1 MHESS
6 TKRTRLKWVEDRNT
20 LVDLDRLVT
29 RHTLSAR
36 RPLLDIVINILK
48 PEASSW
54 ATMTQLVRGPDCRAP
69 FPPLLPPC
77 TPVITFLC
85 LLSRPAR
92 RSQRKKHGDRSAANI
107 HLLSSNTCCFWPPIV
122 IHLVAANR
130 LPLNQTR
137 PSVRDSAAQL
147 ANTWPTHDDVAR

>member
-6 TKRTRLKWVEDRNT
+6 TKRARLKWVENRNT

-29 RHTLSAR
+29 PTYTLSAR

-69 FPPLLPPC
+69 SPPLRVYPWLLFPAF
-77 TPVITFLC
+77 FLA
-85 LLSRPAR
+85 PAR

-147 ANTWPTHDDVAR
+147 ANTWPTHDDVER

>member
-1 MHESS
+1 MKKLNPKEIIRIKILLHSIHFKNTRIKANNKMHESS

-20 LVDLDRLVT
+20 LVNLDRLVT

-92 RSQRKKHGDRSAANI
+92 RSQRKKHGDR
-107 HLLSSNTCCFWPPIV
+107 
-122 IHLVAANR
+122 
-130 LPLNQTR
+130 
-137 PSVRDSAAQL
+137 
-147 ANTWPTHDDVAR
+147 